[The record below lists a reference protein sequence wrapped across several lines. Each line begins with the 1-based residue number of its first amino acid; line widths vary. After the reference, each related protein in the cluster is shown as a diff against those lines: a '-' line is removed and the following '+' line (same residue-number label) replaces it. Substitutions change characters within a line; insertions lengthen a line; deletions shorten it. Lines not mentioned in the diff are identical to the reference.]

1 MHLDFLSYCRSRFF
15 AGQTLP
21 SLVISVGLW
30 YSGGLALAQNIP
42 ASDPLDPLTQEAL
55 DRFNT
60 GDLDASQEGLQRAL
74 AQAQAAEDWQQV
86 GETWNNI
93 GLVQEQKPDPD
104 AALAAYQSALEAYQ
118 TLAQTGGEADLRT
131 SKIGEAKTL
140 NNLGGVY
147 VSLQQPEAALGFLER
162 SLVLLREAQ
171 LPSEE
176 AITLRNLGG
185 LYAVLNRFAD
195 AIQATQ
201 DSLSIETELGNTTAQ
216 LITQERLAALYSQ
229 VGAAPQALSTLEDA
243 VGLAQTLNNQDVEGI
258 LHSQIG
264 EVKERSGDYQGAIAA
279 YSDSLEIVENSQ
291 QPDVQ
296 VAVIDLLTRLGDLHS
311 TLGQVDLG
319 IDRYQQALERIPS
332 ETEPLLWGE
341 VMVALGQLYLQQ
353 ENWSAA
359 EDTYS
364 QALARIEPLN
374 FPLAQAQVLR
384 GLGTVYQ
391 AQDNLPQALATL
403 QQALTL
409 EQSISPQDPIEVQVQ
424 QQEEGLTLNQLGDVY
439 RQQQAYDQALTQYQA
454 AYQALTTA
462 QDRLGQGDTLRD
474 IGVTHL
480 LRNSPQDAVE
490 PLLSAVQLWQFL
502 SYQTGTVLDP
512 SIEAHQLLQAA
523 LIRSDQPELALV
535 SAEDERSFPLR
546 ISQVGELRATPPEPL
561 SLEQIRSIVAEQNG
575 PVIFYNLAAEPGDA
589 VEESI
594 AKLRIWVIQSTG
606 EITLRE
612 LSLSSLDINTPE
624 DFLSLING
632 DSKDPQ
638 VLTKLANLLIVPIS
652 LDLAALGETRLGL
665 IIPPLFLSIPFADLP
680 LNTPSG
686 NDRQLGEQF
695 EIELSPSILSLT
707 LAPPQAEEPPQEDL
721 QSD

>member
-1 MHLDFLSYCRSRFF
+1 MIHLAFLRSCWSGFS
-15 AGQTLP
+15 AGQTLS

-30 YSGGLALAQNIP
+30 CSGGLAFAQNIP

-55 DRFNT
+55 DRFNA
-60 GDLDASQEGLQRAL
+60 GDLDASLEGLQRVL
-74 AQAQAAEDWQQV
+74 AQAQAAKDWQQV

-104 AALAAYQSALEAYQ
+104 AALVAYQSALEAYE
-118 TLAQTGGEADLRT
+118 TLAQTGQAADIRT

-147 VSLQQPEAALGFLER
+147 VGLQQPEAALGFLER
-162 SLVLLREAQ
+162 SLVLLQEVQ

-176 AITLRNLGG
+176 ATTLRNLGG

-216 LITQERLAALYSQ
+216 LITQERLAALYTQ
-229 VGAAPQALSTLEDA
+229 VGAAPQAISTLEDA
-243 VGLAQTLNNQDVEGI
+243 VGLAQTLNNEDVEGI
-258 LHSQIG
+258 LYSQIG

-279 YSDSLEIVENSQ
+279 YSDSLAIVENSQ

-311 TLGQVDLG
+311 TLDQVDQG

-374 FPLAQAQVLR
+374 FPLAQAQLLR

-391 AQDNLPQALATL
+391 AQDNLPQAVATL

-409 EQSISPQDPIEVQVQ
+409 AQSITPQDSVNAQVQ

-454 AYQALTTA
+454 AYQALNTG

-480 LRNSPQDAVE
+480 LRNSPKDAIE

-512 SIEAHQLLQAA
+512 SVEAHQLLQAA
-523 LIRSDQPELALV
+523 LIRSEQPELALV

-546 ISQVGELRATPPEPL
+546 ISQLGELRARPPQPL
-561 SLEQIRSIVAEQNG
+561 SLEQIRSIVAEHNS
-575 PVIFYNLAAEPGDA
+575 PVIFYDLAAEPGDA
-589 VEESI
+589 VDESI
-594 AKLRIWVIQSTG
+594 AKLRIWIIASTG

-612 LSLSSLDINTPE
+612 LTLSSLDINTPE
-624 DFLSLING
+624 DLLSLVNA
-632 DSKDPQ
+632 DPKDPQ
-638 VLTKLANLLIVPIS
+638 VLTQLANLLIVPIS
-652 LDLAALGETRLGL
+652 LELAALEETRVGL

-680 LNTPSG
+680 LNTPNG
-686 NDRQLGEQF
+686 NDRPLGEQF

-707 LAPPQAEEPPQEDL
+707 LAPPQTEDPPQ
-721 QSD
+721 